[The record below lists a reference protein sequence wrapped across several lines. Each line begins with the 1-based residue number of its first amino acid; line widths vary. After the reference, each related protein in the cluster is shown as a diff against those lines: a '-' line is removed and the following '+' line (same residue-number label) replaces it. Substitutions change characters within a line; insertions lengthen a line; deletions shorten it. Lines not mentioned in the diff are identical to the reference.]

1 MQEREVYAKMEL
13 EKRDVRFKQLEKRYG
28 TTGSLNLIDNNPTSS
43 KSLQLR
49 NVTNLGYE
57 INEID
62 QEQIE
67 ELRAEI
73 DQFRK
78 KNRES

>member
-1 MQEREVYAKMEL
+1 MEL

-49 NVTNLGYE
+49 NVNNLGCE

-62 QEQIE
+62 QE
-67 ELRAEI
+67 
-73 DQFRK
+73 
-78 KNRES
+78 